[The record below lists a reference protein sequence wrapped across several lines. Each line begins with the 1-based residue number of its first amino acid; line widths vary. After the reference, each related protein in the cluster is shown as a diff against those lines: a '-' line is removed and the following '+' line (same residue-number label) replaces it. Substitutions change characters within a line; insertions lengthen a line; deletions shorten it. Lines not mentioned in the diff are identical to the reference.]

1 MSYIYGS
8 SGATNPSP
16 PSALDAP
23 PRVTETAHSIW
34 AESKSQARN
43 SSHGTQVEPEAQS
56 LQTRKRTGEDAI
68 SYVPGS
74 SRQSCQPN
82 LGLAQFLE
90 AMWLIKWLQHRTW
103 PKTAGHA
110 PPIPALWQALGQK
123 AGSELGLP
131 DLGPCYRRREGWWS
145 PGSL

>member
-1 MSYIYGS
+1 M
-8 SGATNPSP
+8 
-16 PSALDAP
+16 
-23 PRVTETAHSIW
+23 ETAHGIW

-56 LQTRKRTGEDAI
+56 LQTRKKIGEDAI

-90 AMWLIKWLQHRTW
+90 AMWL
-103 PKTAGHA
+103 
-110 PPIPALWQALGQK
+110 
-123 AGSELGLP
+123 
-131 DLGPCYRRREGWWS
+131 
-145 PGSL
+145 